1 MTAPE
6 MVIVGLVRRAHGIR
20 GELAVESLT
29 DTPDAVFASG
39 RRLFAG
45 TIVGDPSPKGETL
58 TITGARPFKGGW
70 ILALEEIAD
79 RSAAELWRERYLLL
93 PAEELPAR
101 AEGEVYV
108 HELLGMRVENLAG
121 APLGTVR
128 DVYELPQG
136 LALDVG
142 HEAST
147 SIILPFREEIVKR
160 VDLENRL
167 LVVQP
172 PEGLID

>member
-1 MTAPE
+1 

-20 GELAVESLT
+20 GELVVESLT

-45 TIVGDPSPKGETL
+45 TVSGDPSPKGETL
-58 TITGARPFKGGW
+58 TITESRPFKGGW

-79 RSAAELWRERYLLL
+79 RNAAELWRERYLLL
-93 PAEELPAR
+93 PADALPPR
-101 AEGEVYV
+101 AEGEVYI

-121 APLGTVR
+121 AALGTVR

-142 HEAST
+142 HEART

-160 VDLENRL
+160 VDLAERR
-167 LVVQP
+167 LVVDP

>member
-1 MTAPE
+1 

-45 TIVGDPSPKGETL
+45 TLGGDPSPKGERL
-58 TITGARPFKGGW
+58 TITEARPFKGGW
-70 ILALEEIAD
+70 IIAVDEIGD
-79 RSAAELWRERYLLL
+79 RNSAELWRDRYLLL
-93 PAEELPAR
+93 PSEELPPR
-101 AEGEVYV
+101 AEGEVYI

-121 APLGTVR
+121 ASLGTVR

-142 HEAST
+142 HEART

-160 VDLENRL
+160 VDLAERR
-167 LVVQP
+167 LVVDP
-172 PEGLID
+172 PEGLLD